1 MVFSSLSRHNGVRLL
16 PRERIPALELV
27 ALPEQQERQKSQKGH
42 LLAKFSSEKA
52 FYLSGRNCEK
62 SLEGKQ
68 APNLLC

>member
-1 MVFSSLSRHNGVRLL
+1 
-16 PRERIPALELV
+16 V